1 MDEAR
6 GASMRNVALVSNA
19 GAGKTSLSEALL
31 YVGGAIPAL
40 GTIAKGTTVSDFEP
54 EELRHLTSTSTSL
67 LQFTWNHLHIS
78 LIDPPGAL
86 DLLGESL
93 AGIRAVDA
101 VVLVL
106 SGRTA
111 PRAELMRLWKR
122 ISDED
127 LPCLIFLN
135 GVDKDGTDL
144 AHAVNSCR
152 THFGVIPIP
161 MAIPV
166 DPGAYCAGVL
176 DVRLGKL
183 IRSGPASP
191 HCEHS
196 PIPPQLEPDVQEAYT
211 HVLEAVAENDETLL
225 EMYLAE
231 ERLGHEELRQGLR
244 SAIRSRQLFPMYT
257 GSATQN
263 VGVWS
268 LLDAIDALLPSPS
281 ERGTAHP
288 WHGLRSGPMTGDE
301 RKGTVDEPFSAYV
314 FKTVIDPFVGRL
326 SYCRVWSGTV
336 QADSMMFNSSRQ
348 TREKLGHFY
357 KVLGKRY
364 IPVGS
369 ASAGEIIA
377 IGKLKETQTGDTLCQ
392 EQHPIC
398 YPGLR
403 LPTPILSYAVEAK
416 SHAEIDKVSLGLHK
430 LMEEDPTLEFVRNTE
445 TKEMVLRGMGQFHL
459 TLALEKLHRKFGAE
473 VVVHSPKIPY
483 RETLTTASHAQGKY
497 KKQTGGHGQYGDC
510 WLELTPLS
518 RGQGFIFENRIVGGV
533 IPRNFIPAVEKGVIE
548 AMHEGPVG
556 HFPVVDIR
564 VAVYDGSYHTVD
576 SSEMSFKIAASLAF
590 KQAMEAAHPILLEPV
605 MTVEIEA
612 PTETVGAVIG
622 DVNGR
627 RGRILSVIAQD
638 HTEQIRCLVP
648 LAELLTYATTLNALT
663 GGRGTYAMD
672 LTQYDEVPKELVLK
686 ILERQRTTGPV
697 GASH

>member
-6 GASMRNVALVSNA
+6 GASIRNVVFVSNA

-31 YVGGAIPAL
+31 YVGGAIPSL

-67 LQFTWNHLHIS
+67 LQFTLNRTHIT
-78 LIDPPGAL
+78 LVDPPGAL

-93 AGIRAVDA
+93 AALRAIDA
-101 VVLVL
+101 VVIVL
-106 SGRTA
+106 TEQAGVRT
-111 PRAELMRLWKR
+111 ELIRLWRR
-122 ISDED
+122 INEEH
-127 LPCLIFLN
+127 LPCLIFVN
-135 GVDKDGTDL
+135 GFDKDGADL

-152 THFGVIPIP
+152 IHLGVTPIP
-161 MAIPV
+161 MVIPV
-166 DPGAYCAGVL
+166 DPGARCTGVV

-191 HCEHS
+191 HSEQL
-196 PIPPQLEPDVQEAYT
+196 PIPPQLAPDFQEAYK
-211 HVLEAVAENDETLL
+211 HMLEAVAERDETLL
-225 EMYLAE
+225 ELYLAG
-231 ERLGHEELRQGLR
+231 ERLGHDEVLQGLR
-244 SAIRSRQLFPMYT
+244 SAIQTRQFLPVYA

-268 LLDAIDALLPSPS
+268 LLDAIGALLPSPFES
-281 ERGTAHP
+281 GTAHP
-288 WHGLRSGPMTGDE
+288 WHGIQLGTTTGDE
-301 RKGTVDEPFSAYV
+301 QKGTLDEPFSAYV

-336 QADSMMFNSSRQ
+336 QADSMVFNSSQ
-348 TREKLGHFY
+348 QSREKLGHFY
-357 KVLGKRY
+357 NVLGKRHT
-364 IPVGS
+364 PVES
-369 ASAGEIIA
+369 AVAGDIIA
-377 IGKLKETQTGDTLCQ
+377 IGKLKDTQTGDTLCH

-398 YPGLR
+398 YPDLGL
-403 LPTPILSYAVEAK
+403 PKPILSYAVEAK
-416 SHAEIDKVSLGLHK
+416 SHVEIDKVSLGLHK
-430 LMEEDPTLEFVRNTE
+430 LIEEDPTLEFVRNTE
-445 TKEMVLRGMGQFHL
+445 TKEMVLRGTGQFHI
-459 TLALEKLHRKFGAE
+459 TLALEKLHRKFGVD
-473 VVVHSPKIPY
+473 VVVHTPKIPY
-483 RETLTTASHAQGKY
+483 RETLTTTSHAQGKY

-518 RGQGFIFENRIVGGV
+518 RGTGFIFENRIVGGV

-556 HFPVVDIR
+556 HFPVVDVR

-576 SSEMSFKIAASLAF
+576 SSEMSFKIAGSLAF
-590 KQAMEAAHPILLEPV
+590 KKALETAHPILLEPM

-638 HTEQIRCLVP
+638 HAERITALVP

-663 GGRGTYAMD
+663 GGRGSYAMD
-672 LTQYDEVPKELVLK
+672 FTQYDEVPKEFVLK
-686 ILERQRTTGPV
+686 ILERQRTERPIGV
-697 GASH
+697 SH